1 MRNWI
6 KYSIIIMLFC
16 VAKSW
21 SQQDFNSYYNE
32 YLDGYNNNDLPKMKT
47 GSEGLMKHFSNEFA
61 GFYLNSY
68 YHILSGDLKQAQTAN
83 SQAMNIQPLMQY
95 AYYTQAYIDFLNG
108 NSESALKNLDWAMQL
123 CTFPTTT
130 DILKDLDKIE
140 LITKRDLSV
149 LKSKW
154 NSYYEK
160 NAINVTKATTIDQCI
175 NGVFVQGKKCDNLD
189 AQFAYYSGLDNPNPL
204 FNKMLPLV
212 KAVAFYYGGNANES
226 IRQFETFIKVSK
238 DEPSLYWKRSY
249 ALYFLSTL
257 KSNSFDSRGSLLNI
271 NEALSEYAK
280 LPYPSVSLA
289 GMQMHKI
296 NVVDDLGNKAEEKIQ
311 MAYQLEQ
318 TANKIDND
326 YYRARAYNVIGA
338 TNFFSRDPTEKQKAT
353 DYVIKAYNLAKKI
366 NDEGLINSTS
376 ENYAMVKAKQG
387 FYDEAIQIT
396 EGVAQ
401 RYLNKK
407 QYQKAQNSY
416 NNLGY
421 IFIFQDDFKNAVP
434 QFEKS
439 IALVETVKKELNAK
453 QKLEYMNDVS
463 STFESLVICLKETNQ
478 VEKLFEIQEKTR
490 SGYLK
495 DLLKTNQNI
504 INVKEAQSML
514 KDDELLLT
522 YSIGRPGEIIITAVT
537 KNSAEIRYN
546 YPIDELIRIKKTY
559 TDRVKKVPS
568 QLNAYMQDYNVDY
581 VNGKLVRYGDKTR
594 NFTKDDF
601 VTLVQWTRQV
611 LEDSSN
617 PEMQKPLSDF
627 LRFWYNLTLQ
637 PVSDLTTK
645 YKKVIISASSELNYL
660 PFEAF
665 INPKNNYFVSENNVK
680 YIPNMTIWKIISQRN
695 YSNDRKPILALGG
708 AIYQPSGNVKGTVRN
723 MEDFYKISDA
733 VSKKIGQGI
742 YNFKPELEAI
752 GFGGANYLAGTLRE
766 VEYIGTLS
774 KDIKVVTGLDMTES
788 YFKKANASGELK
800 QYKNILISTHGFTD
814 DIIPEFSGVMFS
826 QPDGGDGNEDT
837 FLLAPE
843 IAKLNLN
850 ADMTVLSA
858 CSTAVGKLYGG
869 EGVNGLNN
877 AFLIAGSNSTLLSL
891 WPVDDSSTATTMQLL
906 FKLIVEANANTS
918 DALNDIKRAFIN
930 GTFGE
935 RTKSPQFWAP
945 FLYNGR

>member
-1 MRNWI
+1 MGTWI
-6 KYSIIIMLFC
+6 KYSVFILLLS
-16 VAKSW
+16 VSKSW
-21 SQQDFNSYYNE
+21 SQQDFNSYYNV
-32 YLDGYNNNDLPKMKT
+32 YLEGYNTNDLPKMKS
-47 GSEGLMKHFSNEFA
+47 GSEGLMKHFSDEFA

-68 YHILSGDLKQAQTAN
+68 YQILSGDLKQAQATTT
-83 SQAMNIQPLMQY
+83 QAMNIQPLMQY
-95 AYYTQAYIDFLNG
+95 AYFTQTYIDFLNG
-108 NSESALKNLDWAMQL
+108 NTTSAMRNLEWAMQL
-123 CTFPTTT
+123 STFQTAD
-130 DILKDLDKIE
+130 DIVKDIEKIE
-140 LITKRDLSV
+140 LLTKKDLSA
-149 LKSKW
+149 LKTQW
-154 NSYYEK
+154 ISYYQSNSVNINK
-160 NAINVTKATTIDQCI
+160 AIILDQCI
-175 NGVFVQGKKCDNLD
+175 NGVFTKGQKCENLD
-189 AQFAYYSGLDNPNPL
+189 TQFAYYSSLKNPNPL
-204 FNKMLPLV
+204 FQKMLPLV
-212 KAVAFYYGGNANES
+212 KAVTFYYGGNTNES
-226 IRQFETFIKVSK
+226 VKQLESFAEISK
-238 DEPSLYWKRSY
+238 NDTNLLWKRSY
-249 ALYFLSTL
+249 ALQFLSTIKL
-257 KSNSFDSRGSLLNI
+257 NSFDSRGALLNI
-271 NEALSEYAK
+271 NEALADNAK
-280 LPYPSVSLA
+280 LSFPSIKQAS
-289 GMQMHKI
+289 MQMHKI
-296 NVVDDLGNKAEEKIQ
+296 NVIGDLENKKEEKIQ

-326 YYRARAYNVIGA
+326 YYKARAYGVIGA
-338 TNFFSRDPTEKQKAT
+338 TNFFSRDPLEKEKAA
-353 DYVIKAYNLAKKI
+353 DYLTKAYNLAKKI
-366 NDEGLINSTS
+366 NDEDLSNSVNA
-376 ENYAMVKAKQG
+376 NYAMIKAKQG
-387 FYDEAIQIT
+387 FYAEAISIS

-401 RYLNKK
+401 NQLKKK
-407 QYQKAQNSY
+407 QFQKAQNTY
-416 NNLGY
+416 NNLG
-421 IFIFQDDFKNAVP
+421 FIFFLQDDFVNSAK

-439 IALVETVKKELNAK
+439 IDLVEIVKKDLNAK
-453 QKLEYMNDVS
+453 QKLEYMNDAS
-463 STFESLVICLKETNQ
+463 SSFESLVICLKETNQ

-495 DLLKTNQNI
+495 ELLKSTQSTVSI
-504 INVKEAQSML
+504 KEAQTML
-514 KDDELLLT
+514 KEDELLLT
-522 YSIGRPGEIIITAVT
+522 YSIGRPGEIIITAIT
-537 KNSAEIRYN
+537 KNSSEIRYN
-546 YPIDELIRIKKTY
+546 YPIDDLIRIKKMY

-627 LRFWYNLTLQ
+627 LHFWYNLTLQ

-645 YKKVIISASSELNYL
+645 YKKVIISAASELNYL

-665 INPKNNYFVSENNVK
+665 MNPKNDYFVTSNDVK

-695 YSNDRKPILALGG
+695 YTNNRKPITAFGG
-708 AIYQPSGNVKGTVRN
+708 AIFQPSGNVKGTVRN

-733 VSKKIGQGI
+733 VAKKLDKGI

-774 KDIKVVTGLDMTES
+774 KDIKVVTRLDMTES
-788 YFKKANASGELK
+788 NFKKANASGELK

-826 QPDGGDGNEDT
+826 QPNSGDGNEDT

-891 WPVDDSSTATTMQLL
+891 WPVDDASTATTMQIL
-906 FKLIVEANANTS
+906 FKLIVEQNANAS
-918 DALNDIKRAFIN
+918 DSLNEIKRAFIKGN
-930 GTFGE
+930 FGE